1 MAGEGSLSG
10 PGAGAQ
16 ITPKGKSEL
25 SSPLSKG
32 KKEWFNKFVIGG
44 NIKGA
49 QASHISVGQAIK
61 SNSSIGGVTSIDDSS
76 SFDEIYYGDEPF
88 VNDGSSISFSKDL
101 PPLSAVLLRGVS
113 SYFAITF
120 KENNITSN
128 IRFLTNASGNE
139 SNFTTNIL
147 VYAANF
153 PSQIPRELFNYKGIL
168 NLNSVQGVMWSG
180 KIINFELTSSGETVD
195 TSTAQ
200 LDSDTTPIDKMGKTV
215 TYNREADNK
224 AKLITT
230 QNNLNA
236 KPNQFYDSNGNS
248 YIGKYYRDL
257 KGNTFAGVSPSAES
271 FPIYLAGTFLSEQ
284 SSTSQKS
291 SESQGSSVPTGGY

>member
-1 MAGEGSLSG
+1 
-10 PGAGAQ
+10 
-16 ITPKGKSEL
+16 
-25 SSPLSKG
+25 
-32 KKEWFNKFVIGG
+32 
-44 NIKGA
+44 
-49 QASHISVGQAIK
+49 
-61 SNSSIGGVTSIDDSS
+61 
-76 SFDEIYYGDEPF
+76 
-88 VNDGSSISFSKDL
+88 
-101 PPLSAVLLRGVS
+101 
-113 SYFAITF
+113 
-120 KENNITSN
+120 
-128 IRFLTNASGNE
+128 
-139 SNFTTNIL
+139 
-147 VYAANF
+147 
-153 PSQIPRELFNYKGIL
+153 
-168 NLNSVQGVMWSG
+168 

-215 TYNREADNK
+215 TYNREADDK